1 MKFRELSLGIFIIV
15 VLLVFIIPPPSQMMD
30 FILMINIAIGLIIL
44 LNAVYATEPLQMSTF
59 PTILLTSILFRLAIT
74 ISTTRLI
81 LGTGHGGQVIDTFG
95 NFVAGGNLVLGV
107 IIFFIL
113 TLINFMVITKGAER
127 VAEVGARF
135 TLDAMPGKQMAIDA
149 DLNAGLIGE
158 DEAKKRRKKIQD
170 ESSFY
175 GAMDGAAKFVKGEAI
190 AGIIITFV
198 NIIGGIIMGTTGLAT
213 GESMS
218 IGEATSLFMMLSIGD
233 GIVNMLPA
241 LLTSAATGFIVT
253 KSTSE
258 GDITTTLTKQVFTM
272 PIVLILAG
280 SALIFLGVFTPL
292 PGLVFIPVGVVLVVM
307 SQIQSRRLAV
317 EEVKE
322 EISAEE
328 IETAE
333 IRKPENIVS
342 LLNVDQ
348 ILLLF
353 GYGLIPLADP
363 AQGGDL
369 LDRIVMIR
377 RQIALELGVIVPVI
391 HLRDDIKL
399 SPNQYRILIKGV
411 EVAGGD
417 IMFDHYM
424 AMNPGYVEEEID
436 GIETVE
442 PYLGLPA
449 LWISETQRE
458 RAEALGY
465 TVVDPPAII
474 ATHMTEIIRSHLH
487 ELLSRQDVQTLIDN
501 VKDQNQVLVDEL
513 IPRMMTIGDV
523 QKVLANLLHEGISIR
538 DLVTIL
544 DTLANYAHVT
554 RDTDM
559 LSEYVRQALR
569 RSISRKFFDDRINNV
584 LTLDPELEQRIMGS
598 VQATEQGSY
607 VALDP
612 STTQRIFDN
621 LHSETQK
628 LTSMGLQPII
638 LTSPI
643 VRIYFKRLVEQVAP
657 DLVVLSYNEIDPKAE
672 IQSIGMVSMT

>member
-1 MKFRELSLGIFIIV
+1 MGIFIIV
-15 VLLVFIIPPPSQMMD
+15 VLLVFIIPPPPAMMD
-30 FILMINIAIGLIIL
+30 LLLMINIAIGMIIL
-44 LNAVYATEPLQMSTF
+44 LNAFYATEPLEMSSF
-59 PTILLTSILFRLAIT
+59 PTILLTSVVFRLAIT

-81 LGTGHGGQVIDTFG
+81 LGTGYGGQVIETFG

-113 TLINFMVITKGAER
+113 TLINFLVITKGAER

-149 DLNAGLIGE
+149 DLNTGLIGE

-170 ESSFY
+170 EANFY

-198 NIIGGIIMGTTGLAT
+198 NIIGGIVMGTTGLAT

-218 IGEATSLFMMLSIGD
+218 IGEATQLFMMLSIGD

-241 LLTSAATGFIVT
+241 LLTSVATGYIVT
-253 KSTSE
+253 KATSE
-258 GDITTTLTKQVFTM
+258 GDMTSTLGKQMF
-272 PIVLILAG
+272 
-280 SALIFLGVFTPL
+280 SRDQALLLVGAAMIFLGLFTPL
-292 PGLVFIPVGVVLVVM
+292 PGLVFVPFGVFLVALALV
-307 SQIQSRRLAV
+307 QRRKQAV
-317 EEVKE
+317 EEIKE
-322 EISAEE
+322 EISAED

-377 RQIALELGVIVPVI
+377 RQVALELGVIVPVI

-501 VKDQNQVLVDEL
+501 VKEQHQVLVDEL
-513 IPRMMTIGDV
+513 IPRLMTVGDV

-538 DLVTIL
+538 DLVTIME
-544 DTLANYAHVT
+544 TLANYAHVT

-569 RSISRKFFDDRINNV
+569 RAISRKFFDDRINNV

-612 STTQRIFDN
+612 STTQKIFDN
-621 LHSETQK
+621 LHNETQK

-643 VRIYFKRLVEQVAP
+643 VRVYFKRLVEQVAP

-672 IQSIGMVSMT
+672 IQSIGMVSLT